1 MDDLRKINSLQLF
14 SLWRNLTV
22 GFVIVIAMMTLSS
35 LLPYFLSPIISLI
48 CAAVLY
54 TMLYNNKVSR
64 TSSCMLVPYIIFFC
78 LIAYTFTTI
87 VINVMY
93 AWGFIHLTS
102 EFIFFNK
109 PYIPSLIMT
118 PVSFVV
124 CFIFYLRR
132 SHLSLCL
139 NCKLKNGGTS
149 ERGILGS
156 ILSVET
162 SLQIK
167 NLTILFGLL
176 SAIIWTYYLTIYV
189 KIDLNARDWYV
200 YTWLTVI
207 SFVLDEI
214 YFIFRYYNLYLDLK
228 ENNEIITEEELS
240 DMTAKTYVRF
250 YLICGNYVFVDPHS
264 VVGGNAHKEVIDTP
278 FFTKRTVNGITLPE
292 VKRIIQRMTD
302 INDGELRFFYGR
314 KSADLAKHSILRYFY
329 FLDGDVSK
337 YQDLDIEGEWMD
349 FNRIKQIYSTN
360 PGNLSSIMVAD
371 ITRLATIILTEK
383 TFDEEGMRK
392 NPIKN
397 YSPSFDLEDV
407 RNSEL
412 DFQDDKWIRVSL
424 FNSDTK
430 MFKFKRWW
438 RGIRGDKNNRSS
450 WS

>member
-424 FNSDTK
+424 LNSDTK

>member
-162 SLQIK
+162 SLRIK

>member
-93 AWGFIHLTS
+93 SWGFIHLTS